1 VPGNTHVLP
10 LPHTQFTLA
19 LLHTTCFI
27 AVLIAHVGLG
37 LKEDLLRAA
46 LDECLVTVAE
56 AEALGFSALPDPFEP
71 WPDVTDLM
79 DMGE

>member
-1 VPGNTHVLP
+1 MAV
-10 LPHTQFTLA
+10 
-19 LLHTTCFI
+19 LHTAEHHIHQAFI
-27 AVLIAHVGLG
+27 PTRCCSLHVGLG

-46 LDECLVTVAE
+46 LDECLVTVEE
-56 AEALGFSALPDPFEP
+56 AEGGGFSALPDPFEP